1 MGTKAL
7 IRVFDEE
14 NNFLLGIYQHSDGYL
29 SGLGEKLAEFLEK
42 IKFEGYSFE
51 ERVMGKAANGMGCLA
66 AQIVGHLKDDWGHVY
81 IIPSSLVEDD
91 SQGIHAHYCY
101 DIHSNYVKVKH
112 LGKTIFKGS
121 FKDFG
126 DYIRFLEK
134 SGHYEDTAFKAFLKQ
149 RVFRPRELDR

>member
-14 NNFLLGIYQHSDGYL
+14 NHLLLGIYQHSDGYL
-29 SGLGEKLAEFLEK
+29 SGLGRKLAEFLEN

-51 ERVMGKAANGMGCLA
+51 ERVVGKAANGMGCLA
-66 AQIVGHLKDDWGHVY
+66 AQIVAYLKDDWGHVY
-81 IIPSSLVEDD
+81 IVPPSLAEHD
-91 SQGIHAHYCY
+91 SQATHYCY
-101 DIHSNYVKVKH
+101 DIHSNYVKVTH
-112 LGKTIFKGS
+112 LSKMRFKGS

-134 SGHYEDTAFKAFLKQ
+134 SGHYEETAFKAFLKQ
-149 RVFRPRELDR
+149 RIFRPQEIER